1 MPGLALPTAA
11 LRPGKGP
18 FSGNN
23 SPAGRPVSPAK
34 ATLPGTLL
42 PLTGVVSPGASNC
55 SSPVEKPLISPS
67 INLKA
72 LIPDHVDEDI
82 FDRYDFGKDSGLLGA
97 GGYGTVYLAKD
108 RMHPGRIVAVKKA
121 MMMDGDMRE
130 DFQQEVGIMKE
141 LDHPNICT
149 VYESYDH
156 GRHVY
161 LVMEYCAGGDLFEYI
176 LKHNGLPEGEVMTI
190 LRQVASALKHA
201 HDKGIAHRD
210 LKPEN
215 VCFADT
221 EDIHVKVIDWGL
233 GFYFK
238 RAHMKTSVGTS
249 AYAAPE
255 VQRPVRGPYT
265 SACDIWSLG
274 AMACVMLTG
283 EPPFFGTKC
292 EEDSTGPQATSGSAW
307 ESISQE
313 ARNWVANLLRWNPNE
328 RPSAE
333 AVLNDPWLKM
343 DASTAS
349 ASSSASQQVLA
360 NLHRFSKTSTF
371 LSLCAASVAQQLSRK
386 GLKELQTVFKQLD
399 TNGDGMLQLH
409 EVRSGFEQMF
419 GVGSAPLEEINE
431 MFQRLDIDGS
441 GAIDYTEFLAAGLGN
456 RVNNEVDAL
465 WAAFKAFDVQESD
478 GNITQAEI
486 AQVLYEAG
494 AGQMWSREKCD
505 ELAKEVVEQFDRDG
519 NGSLDFDEWLLMMKR
534 HEDPDPI
541 SPEQWQRRVSL

>member
-11 LRPGKGP
+11 LRSKGG
-18 FSGNN
+18 ST
-23 SPAGRPVSPAK
+23 SPAAVSPAK
-34 ATLPGTLL
+34 TLPGTLL
-42 PLTGVVSPGASNC
+42 PLTGAVSPGSNC
-55 SSPVEKPLISPS
+55 SSPEKPLISPS

-82 FDRYDFGKDSGLLGA
+82 FDRYDFGEAGPLGA
-97 GGYGTVYLAKD
+97 GGYGSVYLAKD
-108 RMHPGRIVAVKKA
+108 RTHRGRMVAVKKA

-130 DFQQEVGIMKE
+130 NFQQEVGIMKE

-161 LVMEYCAGGDLFEYI
+161 LVMEYCAGGDLFDYI
-176 LKHNGLPEGEVMTI
+176 LKHNGLPEPDVIEI
-190 LRQVASALKHA
+190 LRQVTSALKHA

-215 VCFADT
+215 VCFADDSNV
-221 EDIHVKVIDWGL
+221 DIHVKVIDWGL

-238 RAHMKTSVGTS
+238 RAHMKTCVGTS

-255 VQRPVRGPYT
+255 VQQPVKGTYT
-265 SACDIWSLG
+265 NACDLWSLG

-283 EPPFFGTKC
+283 EPPFFGARPD
-292 EEDSTGPQATSGSAW
+292 EESAGPTVTSGAAW
-307 ESISQE
+307 EAISGE
-313 ARNWVANLLRWNPNE
+313 ARSWVASLLRWTPAE
-328 RPSAE
+328 RLSAE
-333 AVLNDPWLKM
+333 EVLNHPWLTKHA
-343 DASTAS
+343 DTSNPR
-349 ASSSASQQVLA
+349 SSMASQQVLA
-360 NLHRFSKTSTF
+360 NLHRFSNTSTF

-386 GLKELQTVFKQLD
+386 GLKELQTVFQELD

-409 EVRSGFEQMF
+409 EVQSGFEKMF
-419 GVGSAPLEEINE
+419 GAGSAPLAEIND
-431 MFQRLDIDGS
+431 MFRRLDIDGS

-478 GNITQAEI
+478 GNVTQAEI

-494 AGQMWSREKCD
+494 AGQTWSREKCE

-534 HEDPDPI
+534 HEDP
-541 SPEQWQRRVSL
+541 EQSAECHRRVSL